1 VRGAKAQCRFVR
13 KNIGLPEY
21 AWPIKGIGKV
31 KGRNRL
37 VNKAFIILAVLVL
50 GLLAGDLIGDK
61 APLLES
67 AANVIGT
74 VWLNALRMTVVPLV
88 IALLVVGI
96 VQTAAAARAGKIAF
110 TGVVMMI
117 VLLWTSSAIAA
128 FMVPGLTSAFPLP
141 AEAAAALKAGLTTM
155 APVEQAEPFIEII
168 KKIVPTNPISS
179 AANTDILP
187 LIVFT
192 LAFAFATLKLPETK
206 RLTILGLFDAIA
218 DAMVMI
224 VGWVLKLA
232 PIGVFA
238 LAYGLGVTA
247 GSAAFGA
254 LAHYV
259 LVLVATGAVIW
270 VLSFVVA
277 WVGAGKNPLVFFRAA
292 IPAQAVAISTQS
304 SLASLPAMLQGL
316 NQLGVRTR
324 NSEIVLP
331 IAVAL
336 FRATG
341 PAMNFGVALYIAHL
355 MGIELTTGQIA
366 LGLAAGAITTMGAV
380 SLPGSISFISSIAPI
395 CLAMGIPVEPLGLL
409 IAIETFPDIMR
420 TLGNVTM
427 DMAVTATVD
436 KHVGEDEIAAEG
448 ETA

>member
-1 VRGAKAQCRFVR
+1 
-13 KNIGLPEY
+13 
-21 AWPIKGIGKV
+21 
-31 KGRNRL
+31 
-37 VNKAFIILAVLVL
+37 
-50 GLLAGDLIGDK
+50 
-61 APLLES
+61 LLES

-117 VLLWTSSAIAA
+117 ALLWTSSTIAA

-141 AEAAAALKAGLTTM
+141 SEAAAALKAGLTTM
-155 APVEQAEPFIEII
+155 APVGEAEPFIEII

-192 LAFAFATLKLPETK
+192 LAFAFATLKLPETQ
-206 RLTILGLFDAIA
+206 RLTILGLFEAIA
-218 DAMVMI
+218 DAMILI

-232 PIGVFA
+232 PVGVFA

-259 LVLVATGAVIW
+259 LVLVATGSVIW
-270 VLSFVVA
+270 LLSFAVA
-277 WVGAGKNPLVFFRAA
+277 WVGAGKNPLIFFRAA
-292 IPAQAVAISTQS
+292 VPAQAVAISTQS

-341 PAMNFGVALYIAHL
+341 PAMNFGVALYVAHL
-355 MGIELTTGQIA
+355 MEIELTTGQIA

-395 CLAMGIPVEPLGLL
+395 CLAMGLPVEPLGLL

-436 KHVGEDEIAAEG
+436 KRADDEETVPVGE
-448 ETA
+448 TV